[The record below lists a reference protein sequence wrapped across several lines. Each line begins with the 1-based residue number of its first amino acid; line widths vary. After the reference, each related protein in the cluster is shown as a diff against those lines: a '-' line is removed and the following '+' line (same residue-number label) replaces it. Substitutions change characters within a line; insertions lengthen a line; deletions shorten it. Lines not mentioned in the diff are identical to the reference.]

1 MMSDMLLDVSDI
13 DVAYARFSYLVLKG
27 VSLNVSEGQIV
38 SLIGPNGAGKSTAL
52 RAIFG
57 LLHPRKGKVVYKG
70 EDITG
75 KRPLEILKKG
85 IAFVFQESSIFPSM
99 SVYENLEMGAFIQDD
114 KKKFTEN
121 LERVYTLFPVLKE
134 KEHKRAGIL
143 SGGQR
148 RMLEVGRAMI
158 LEPKLLLIDEP
169 SVGLSPKLMGMVFEK
184 LIEINREGNITIMM
198 VEQNAKQALEISDYA
213 YLLVDGINRTEGT
226 GREILEN
233 TDIRKLYL
241 GG

>member
-1 MMSDMLLDVSDI
+1 MDAPVLEVQDAH
-13 DVAYARFSYLVLKG
+13 VAYAKYAYLVLKG
-27 VSLNVSEGQIV
+27 VSFKITQGQIV

-57 LLHPRKGKVVYKG
+57 LLKPKSGKVIFKG

-75 KRPLEILKKG
+75 KSPPEILRKG

-99 SVYENLEMGAFIQDD
+99 TVYENLEMGTYIKDD
-114 KKKFTEN
+114 PENFKKN
-121 LERVYTLFPVLKE
+121 LDRVYLLFEGLKE
-134 KEHKRAGIL
+134 KERVRAGTL

-158 LEPKLLLIDEP
+158 LNPEMLLLDEP
-169 SVGLSPKLMGMVFEK
+169 SAGLSPKIRDLVFEK
-184 LIEINREGNITIMM
+184 IVEINQKSKITILM
-198 VEQNAKQALEISDYA
+198 VEQNAKQALEISDYV
-213 YLLVDGINRTEGT
+213 YLLVDGKNRTEGT
-226 GREILEN
+226 AEEILSN

>member
-1 MMSDMLLDVSDI
+1 MLLQVKDI
-13 DVAYARFSYLVLKG
+13 EVAYTKYSYLVLKG
-27 VSLNVSEGQIV
+27 VSFNIKEGQIV

-57 LLHPRKGKVVYKG
+57 LLTPRKGQIIFNT

-75 KRPLEILKKG
+75 HKPVEILKKG

-99 SVYENLEMGAFIQDD
+99 TVYENLEMGAFIFED
-114 KKKFTEN
+114 KEKFQEN
-121 LERVYTLFPVLKE
+121 LERVYALFPVLKDRLRQ
-134 KEHKRAGIL
+134 RAGTL

-148 RMLEVGRAMI
+148 RMLEVGRSLI
-158 LEPKLLLIDEP
+158 LNPTVLLVDEP
-169 SVGLSPKLMGMVFEK
+169 SVGLSPKLRGQVFDK
-184 LIEINREGNITIMM
+184 LVEINRENNITIVM
-198 VEQNAKQALEISDYA
+198 VEQNAKQAISISDYVF
-213 YLLVDGINRTEGT
+213 LLVDGMNRIDGT
-226 GREILEN
+226 GGEIMAN

>member
-1 MMSDMLLDVSDI
+1 MNDVFLEVHDAH
-13 DVAYARFSYLVLKG
+13 VAYAKYAYLVLKG
-27 VSLNVSEGQIV
+27 VSFKVTQGKMV

-52 RAIFG
+52 RTIFG
-57 LLHPRKGKVVYKG
+57 LLKPMSGKVTFKG

-75 KRPLEILKKG
+75 KSPPEILKKG

-99 SVYENLEMGAFIQDD
+99 TVYENLKMGTFIQDNPNEF
-114 KKKFTEN
+114 KKD
-121 LERVYTLFPVLKE
+121 LDRVYSLFEGLKE
-134 KEHKRAGIL
+134 KEKVRAGTL

-158 LEPKLLLIDEP
+158 LNPELLLLDEP
-169 SVGLSPKLMGMVFEK
+169 SVGLSPKIRDLVFDK
-184 LIEINREGNITIMM
+184 IVEINKKSGITVMM
-198 VEQNAKQALEISDYA
+198 VEQNAKQALEISDYV
-213 YLLVDGINRTEGT
+213 YLLVDGKNRTEGT
-226 GREILEN
+226 PKEILCN

>member
-1 MMSDMLLDVSDI
+1 MLLEVSDI
-13 DVAYARFSYLVLKG
+13 EVAYARYSYLVLKG
-27 VSLNVSEGQIV
+27 VSFRIFEKQIV

-57 LLHPRKGKVVYKG
+57 LLLPKKGKVVYKG

-75 KRPLEILKKG
+75 RSPLDILKKG
-85 IAFVFQESSIFPSM
+85 IAFVFQESSVFPSM

-114 KKKFTEN
+114 KKKFAEN
-121 LERVYTLFPVLKE
+121 LERVYSLFTVLKD
-134 KEHKRAGIL
+134 KAHKRAGTL

-158 LEPKLLLIDEP
+158 LDPELLLVDEP
-169 SVGLSPKLMGMVFEK
+169 SVGLSPKLMDILFEK
-184 LIEINREGNITIMM
+184 LIEINKEGNITIIM

-213 YLLVDGINRTEGT
+213 YLLVDGKNRTEGT
-226 GREILEN
+226 GKEILEN
-233 TDIRKLYL
+233 TDVRRLYL

>member
-1 MMSDMLLDVSDI
+1 MFLNVVDI
-13 DVAYARFSYLVLKG
+13 DVAYTKHSYLVLKG
-27 VSLNVSEGQIV
+27 VSLRVGEGQIV

-57 LLHPRKGKVVYKG
+57 LLKPQKGKVMFRD
-70 EDITG
+70 ENITG

-114 KKKFTEN
+114 KNRFEEN
-121 LERVYTLFPVLKE
+121 LQRVYELFPILKE
-134 KEHKRAGIL
+134 KHKNRAGTL

-148 RMLEVGRAMI
+148 RMLEVGRSLI
-158 LEPKLLLIDEP
+158 LNPTLLLVDEP

-184 LIEINREGNITIMM
+184 LIEINRSRKVTIVM

-213 YLLVDGINRTEGT
+213 YLLVDGKNRMEGT
-226 GREILEN
+226 GKEILEHA
-233 TDIRKLYL
+233 DIRKLYL